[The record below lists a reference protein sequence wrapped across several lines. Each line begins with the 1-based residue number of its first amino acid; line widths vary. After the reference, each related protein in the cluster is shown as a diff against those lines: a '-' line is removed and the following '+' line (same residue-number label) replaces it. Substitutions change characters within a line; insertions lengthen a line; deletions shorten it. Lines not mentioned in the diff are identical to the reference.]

1 MYIES
6 FTETPP
12 HLWLLEAALS
22 RHGRGSEARL
32 RVMGGT
38 RGQQKKKKKRIFT
51 KSGECLTVWKN
62 SGEKQLCETLKWL
75 ELGV

>member
-38 RGQQKKKKKRIFT
+38 RGQQKKKEKKNIH
-51 KSGECLTVWKN
+51 KVWGVLN
-62 SGEKQLCETLKWL
+62 CVEKLWGKTAL
-75 ELGV
+75 

>member
-38 RGQQKKKKKRIFT
+38 RGQQKKKEKKNIH
-51 KSGECLTVWKN
+51 KVWGVLN
-62 SGEKQLCETLKWL
+62 CVEKLWGKTTL
-75 ELGV
+75 

>member
-1 MYIES
+1 MYLES

-38 RGQQKKKKKRIFT
+38 RGQQKKKEKKNIH
-51 KSGECLTVWKN
+51 KVWGVLN
-62 SGEKQLCETLKWL
+62 CVEKLWGKTAL
-75 ELGV
+75 

>member
-38 RGQQKKKKKRIFT
+38 RGQQKKKKKKNIH
-51 KSGECLTVWKN
+51 KVWGVLN
-62 SGEKQLCETLKWL
+62 CVEKLWGKTAL
-75 ELGV
+75 